1 MNLLQQI
8 LIIHDLLKQ
17 IFIIHE
23 PIPTNSNYTY
33 MNLLQQILIKP
44 ETTSTQMKIIIRLL
58 QPSSTSTSI

>member
-8 LIIHDLLKQ
+8 P
-17 IFIIHE
+17 IIHE